1 MTPLQRA
8 GVSRWFLALMG
19 VELAMARLQWRSTG
33 LRRAKEKEVEKE
45 SRRARMT
52 AKAKAR
58 ENRKEKVIVKANR
71 KVVTRRASK
80 VVLVTDPREKGRQM
94 ANSVKIADAVDA
106 LPKTV
111 GNSRYVQFLRAM
123 LDNHQMLAQLSSQL
137 CRDLKVLLQVGASR
151 R

>member
-1 MTPLQRA
+1 
-8 GVSRWFLALMG
+8 
-19 VELAMARLQWRSTG
+19 
-33 LRRAKEKEVEKE
+33 
-45 SRRARMT
+45 MT

>member
-1 MTPLQRA
+1 
-8 GVSRWFLALMG
+8 
-19 VELAMARLQWRSTG
+19 
-33 LRRAKEKEVEKE
+33 
-45 SRRARMT
+45 
-52 AKAKAR
+52 
-58 ENRKEKVIVKANR
+58 
-71 KVVTRRASK
+71 
-80 VVLVTDPREKGRQM
+80 M

-111 GNSRYVQFLRAM
+111 GNSTYVQFLKTA